1 MFFNAFWTWL
11 QQQLSTYVGDNTQRV
26 AQAVEPAAVTL
37 VTLYVMIWGYLS
49 LTGRHQEPI
58 WEGVKRILM
67 IIVIMG
73 LGLNLWTYNTL
84 IVDTVYNGPSQL
96 AARVVGAGAPVQTIG
111 TIWESGGNVA
121 QIFWLRG
128 GILNGDFG
136 NYIAAA
142 AIYFFVGAI
151 CAYAM
156 FLIALSRIGLS
167 LVLVL
172 GPIFIVLLLF
182 DSTKRFFEAWVA
194 MLANYAL
201 ITVLTVLAA
210 ALLLGIVE
218 TYAIQTR
225 QVGKDLSTT
234 DSLHVILAS
243 VIVCLVLL
251 QIPSIASGLA
261 SGIAL
266 STAGAFGAMLQWGLR
281 VGARTSNEVLRGA
294 IDGFRREPISRWDS
308 FRRMAGNLTASGLR
322 NATGFLSNQMRTQG
336 GSVVP
341 REQVMPATLSK
352 K

>member
-1 MFFNAFWTWL
+1 MFFNSFWTWL

-26 AQAVEPAAVTL
+26 AAAVEPAAVTL

-49 LTGRHQEPI
+49 LTGRLQEPI

-96 AARVVGAGAPVQTIG
+96 AAQIIGVGSPVQTIG
-111 TIWESGGNVA
+111 TIWENGGNVA
-121 QIFWLRG
+121 QIFWMRG
-128 GILNGDFG
+128 GILNGDLG
-136 NYIAAA
+136 NYLAAVV
-142 AIYFFVGAI
+142 IYVFIGGI

-172 GPIFIVLLLF
+172 GPLFIVLLLF
-182 DSTKRFFEAWVA
+182 DSTKRFFESWVA

-201 ITVLTVLAA
+201 ITILTVLAA

-218 TYAIQTR
+218 TYAVQTR
-225 QVGKDLSTT
+225 QVGNALSST

-243 VIVCLVLL
+243 AIVCLVLM

-266 STAGAFGAMLQWGLR
+266 SAAGAFGALVQR
-281 VGARTSNEVLRGA
+281 VMRLGTRTLNDLTRGG

-308 FRRMAGNLTASGLR
+308 FRRMAGNLAASGIR
-322 NATGFLSNQMRTQG
+322 NAAGFLSNQMRTQG
-336 GSVVP
+336 GAVVP
-341 REQVMPATLSK
+341 REQVMPASTSK